1 MSKFII
7 FGIVVLL
14 ITGLLIFKVIKATE
28 ELDRILGEK
37 KE

>member
-7 FGIVVLL
+7 FGMVALL
-14 ITGLLIFKVIKATE
+14 ITGLLIFKVIKAVE

-37 KE
+37 

>member
-1 MSKFII
+1 MGKFII
-7 FGIVVLL
+7 FGMVVLL
-14 ITGLLIFKVIKATE
+14 ITGLLIFKVIKAAE

>member
-7 FGIVVLL
+7 FGMVVLL

>member
-7 FGIVVLL
+7 FGMVFLL
-14 ITGLLIFKVIKATE
+14 IAGSLIFKAIKAAE